1 MKLERPVCL
10 WRKSTLFFLMPSFCR
25 LEELCPLVLGVEA
38 LHSSSEK
45 VKTCQEVKEV
55 SSRKIFTNEE

>member
-1 MKLERPVCL
+1 MEKEHSLLSHEL
-10 WRKSTLFFLMPSFCR
+10 GGSSLLLCR

>member
-1 MKLERPVCL
+1 MEMEHSLLSHELGGSSLLLL
-10 WRKSTLFFLMPSFCR
+10 W

-55 SSRKIFTNEE
+55 SFRKIFSSQE

>member
-1 MKLERPVCL
+1 M
-10 WRKSTLFFLMPSFCR
+10 
-25 LEELCPLVLGVEA
+25 LGVEA

-55 SSRKIFTNEE
+55 SSRKIFLKSNLENAPFFLQRTR

>member
-1 MKLERPVCL
+1 MNLEEA
-10 WRKSTLFFLMPSFCR
+10 LFFFLW

-45 VKTCQEVKEV
+45 VMSCQEVKEV
-55 SSRKIFTNEE
+55 SFRKIFSSQE

>member
-1 MKLERPVCL
+1 M
-10 WRKSTLFFLMPSFCR
+10 
-25 LEELCPLVLGVEA
+25 LGVEA

-55 SSRKIFTNEE
+55 SFRKSSLAFFIVAEDEVEGCSFLVEG